1 MSDLFAA
8 IWGVLATTWYAICR
22 PLRPITE
29 PLARPVQRWD
39 DRRLA
44 RQLIKD
50 AEWLAEISPDAAR
63 KLRLRAVELLAGT
76 DA

>member
-1 MSDLFAA
+1 MPDLLRALYGMLVTA
-8 IWGVLATTWYAICR
+8 WYAISR

-44 RQLIKD
+44 RQLLAD
-50 AEWLAEISPDAAR
+50 ADWLAEIAPDAAR
-63 KLRLRAVELLAGT
+63 KLRLQALDLLDGA